1 MAAQKGLGKGLG
13 ALLDMSPAVEEAG
26 PPRTLPIQKI
36 EPNPNQPRKV
46 FDEEELL
53 ALSDSIAQ
61 HGLIQPIAVREAG
74 EGYYQ
79 IVAGERRWRAS
90 RMAGLREV
98 PVVVLQ
104 ADDRT
109 LMELALIEN
118 LQREDLNPMEEAFG
132 LQALMDEYNL
142 TQEQVADRIGKS
154 RSAVANSLR
163 LIALPK
169 DIQKLVESGEL
180 SAGHARAVLS
190 LKSAKLQKSA
200 VEKIL
205 IDALSVRQA
214 EALCKR
220 LAAEDK
226 PKKAKSEPAVDY
238 LAECEKTLTHR
249 LGRNVKI
256 VSGAR
261 KGRFEIEFYGQDDL
275 QRLYEALQ
283 SMKIK
288 E

>member
-13 ALLDMSPAVEEAG
+13 ALLDMGPAVEEAG

-36 EPNPNQPRKV
+36 EPNPDQPRKV

-53 ALSDSIAQ
+53 ALSDSIAR
-61 HGLIQPIAVREAG
+61 HGLIQPIAVRAAG
-74 EGYYQ
+74 GGYYQ
-79 IVAGERRWRAS
+79 IVAGERRWRAA

-98 PVVVLQ
+98 PVVILE

-118 LQREDLNPMEEAFG
+118 LQRQDLNPMEEAFG
-132 LQALMDEYNL
+132 LQALIETHGL
-142 TQEQVADRIGKS
+142 TQEQVAGRIGKS

-163 LIALPK
+163 LTALPEE
-169 DIQKLVESGEL
+169 IQKLVETGEL

-190 LKSAKLQKSA
+190 LKTAKLQKTA
-200 VEKIL
+200 VQKIL
-205 IDALSVRQA
+205 ALSLSVRQA
-214 EALCKR
+214 ETLCKR

-226 PKKAKSEPAVDY
+226 PKKVKAEPAVNY
-238 LAECEKTLTHR
+238 IAECEKTLTHR
-249 LGRNVKI
+249 LGRQVKI

-261 KGRFEIEFYGQDDL
+261 KGRFELEFYGQDDL
-275 QRLYEALQ
+275 QRLYEAL
-283 SMKIK
+283 SAMKIK

>member
-132 LQALMDEYNL
+132 LQALIDEYNL

>member
-169 DIQKLVESGEL
+169 DIQKLVESSEL

>member
-154 RSAVANSLR
+154 RSTVANSLR

-169 DIQKLVESGEL
+169 DIQKLVESGKL

-275 QRLYEALQ
+275 QRLYEALR

>member
-13 ALLDMSPAVEEAG
+13 ALLDMSPAVEESG

-36 EPNPNQPRKV
+36 EPNPDQPRKV

-53 ALSDSIAQ
+53 ALSDSIAK
-61 HGLIQPIAVREAG
+61 HGLIQPLAVRDAG
-74 EGYYQ
+74 DGYYQ
-79 IVAGERRWRAS
+79 IIAGERRWRAA

-98 PVVVLQ
+98 PVVILE

-118 LQREDLNPMEEAFG
+118 LQRQDLNPMEEAFG
-132 LQALMDEYNL
+132 LQALIEQHGL
-142 TQEQVADRIGKS
+142 TQEQVAERVGKS

-163 LIALPK
+163 LIGLPK
-169 DIQKLVESGEL
+169 EIQKLVESGEL

-190 LKSAKLQKSA
+190 LKTAKLQKTA
-200 VEKIL
+200 VQKIQAL
-205 IDALSVRQA
+205 SLSVRQA
-214 EALCKR
+214 ETLCKR
-220 LAAEDK
+220 LAAEEK
-226 PKKAKSEPAVDY
+226 PKKVKAEPAVNY
-238 LAECEKTLTHR
+238 IAECEKTLTHR

-261 KGRFEIEFYGQDDL
+261 KGRFELEFYGQDDL
-275 QRLYEALQ
+275 QRLYEALNGL
-283 SMKIK
+283 KIK